1 MCKQLK
7 KLIKMGGVS
16 LNEKSKSSSM
26 EEIGN
31 NSVSQS
37 LIGIIKS
44 DFSVSDAEAENIV
57 SNYVYLTQLVKHD
70 LLEIEAN
77 LTMLK
82 EREKN
87 TPAENTYLHKK
98 IRYFY
103 ALNQKAKDEV
113 IDFLTKGMIP
123 FIADVKTYRYLDR
136 EHDQLTMLFL
146 NSRYDYSSFRHYYNI
161 DYDFGT
167 EAKIRFIP
175 GVNLENMQE
184 KIGEYVSLHSNDPEE
199 YDKRIDK
206 IVSQNNCIEFIAEK
220 VNGTYHL
227 FHRKE
232 LFNTLVSLYN
242 AGEYQSYI
250 TLAVIQLEG
259 VFYDCCTI
267 LNQREVKQ
275 NFGTLIEKVD
285 KVFSQ
290 NQETKRALYPH
301 YAFTIPN
308 LRNEIA
314 HKGFSAERNLYHQA
328 NELTLDL
335 YTVIYWCCKL
345 EQDKF
350 YSIFQAYKESVEAGI
365 ASDKYDRQVLT
376 TLFSC
381 YQLFDREFIDILADP
396 AQYLSEL
403 DFYKSLAPSEDAI
416 TIKDRVNTISGIV
429 KRESFWKEI
438 SSELDSVIEHKHG
451 KPYDFVDFIIHL
463 RNTIIP
469 VLSKDTPEKLACQE
483 VSKKLKQFN

>member
-7 KLIKMGGVS
+7 EVINEKLKLSSTEEISNYSLTQSLMDLIKV
-16 LNEKSKSSSM
+16 
-26 EEIGN
+26 
-31 NSVSQS
+31 
-37 LIGIIKS
+37 
-44 DFSVSDAEAENIV
+44 DFFVCDDEAENII
-57 SNYVYLTQLVKHD
+57 SNYVYLTQLVKQD

-87 TPAENTYLHKK
+87 TPAEDIYLHKK

-113 IDFLTKGMIP
+113 IDFLTNSLLP
-123 FIADVKTYRYLDR
+123 FIADAKTYKYSER
-136 EHDQLTMLFL
+136 ENNQLTMLFL
-146 NSRYDYSSFRHYYNI
+146 NGRYDYASFRHYYNI

-167 EAKIRFIP
+167 EVKIRFIP

-184 KIGEYVSLHSNDPEE
+184 TIEEYVSLHIDAPEE
-199 YDKRIDK
+199 YKNRIDK
-206 IVSQNNCIEFIAEK
+206 IVSENNCIKFIAEK
-220 VNGTYHL
+220 VSGTYHL

-232 LFNTLVSLYN
+232 IFETLVALYN

-250 TLAVIQLEG
+250 ALAVIQLEG
-259 VFYDCCTI
+259 IFYDCCTI
-267 LNQREVKQ
+267 LNQREAKQ

-290 NQETKRALYPH
+290 NRVTKQALYPH

-314 HKGFSAERNLYHQA
+314 HKGFSSESNLYHQA

-335 YTVIYWCCKL
+335 YTVVHWCCKL

-350 YSIFQAYKESVEAGI
+350 YSIFQAYEECVEAGT
-365 ASDKYDRQVLT
+365 ALDKYDRQILT

-381 YQLFDREFIDILADP
+381 YQLFDREFIDVLADP

-403 DFYKSLAPSEDAI
+403 DFYKSLALSEDVI
-416 TIKDRVNTISGIV
+416 TIKERVNIISRIV

-438 SSELDSVIEHKHG
+438 SSELDSVTEYKHG
-451 KPYDFVDFIIHL
+451 KPYDFVEFIIHL
-463 RNTIIP
+463 KNAIIP

>member
-7 KLIKMGGVS
+7 ELIKRGFAP
-16 LNEKSKSSSM
+16 LNEKSKSPSM
-26 EEIGN
+26 EEISN

-37 LIGIIKS
+37 LIGMLKA
-44 DFSVSDAEAENIV
+44 DFSVSDDEAENIV
-57 SNYVYLTQLVKHD
+57 GNYIYLTQLVKQD

-82 EREKN
+82 DREKN
-87 TPAENTYLHKK
+87 TPAEDTYLHKK
-98 IRYFY
+98 IRHFY
-103 ALNQKAKDEV
+103 ALNQKAKDDV
-113 IDFLTKGMIP
+113 IDFLTNKLIP
-123 FIADVKTYRYLDR
+123 FIADAKTYRYLDR
-136 EHDQLTMLFL
+136 EQDQLTMLFL
-146 NSRYDYSSFRHYYNI
+146 NGRYDYASFRHYYNI
-161 DYDFGT
+161 DYDFAT

-175 GVNLENMQE
+175 GINLENMQE
-184 KIGEYVSLHSNDPEE
+184 TIEEYVSLHGSNPEE
-199 YDKRIDK
+199 YDNRIDK
-206 IVSQNNCIEFIAEK
+206 IVSQNNCIQFIAEK
-220 VNGTYHL
+220 VSGTYHL

-250 TLAVIQLEG
+250 ALAVIQLEG
-259 VFYDCCTI
+259 IFYDCCTI
-267 LNQREVKQ
+267 LNQREAKQ

-290 NQETKRALYPH
+290 NRVTKQALYPH

-314 HKGFSAERNLYHQA
+314 HKGFSAESNLYHQA

-335 YTVIYWCCKL
+335 YTVVYWCCKL

-350 YSIFQAYKESVEAGI
+350 YTIFQAYEESVEAGI
-365 ASDKYDRQVLT
+365 SSNRYDRQVLT

-381 YQLFDREFIDILADP
+381 YQLFDREFIDVLADP
-396 AQYLSEL
+396 SQYLSEL

-416 TIKDRVNTISGIV
+416 TIKERVNTISGII

-438 SSELDSVIEHKHG
+438 SNELDSVTEHKPG

-463 RNTIIP
+463 RNAIIP

>member
-7 KLIKMGGVS
+7 ELIRRDFAP

-26 EEIGN
+26 EEIST

-37 LIGIIKS
+37 LIGMLKA
-44 DFSVSDAEAENIV
+44 DFSVSDDEAENIV
-57 SNYVYLTQLVKHD
+57 SNYVYLTQLVKQD

-87 TPAENTYLHKK
+87 TPAEDTYQHKK
-98 IRYFY
+98 IRHFF
-103 ALNQKAKDEV
+103 ALNQKAKDDV
-113 IDFLTKGMIP
+113 IEFLTNKLVL
-123 FIADVKTYRYLDR
+123 FIADSKTYRYLDR
-136 EHDQLTMLFL
+136 EQDQLTMLFL
-146 NSRYDYSSFRHYYNI
+146 NGRYDYASNRHYYNI

-167 EAKIRFIP
+167 EAKMRFIP
-175 GVNLENMQE
+175 GVNLQDMQE
-184 KIGEYVSLHSNDPEE
+184 TIDEYVSLHSNAPEE
-199 YDKRIDK
+199 YENIIDK
-206 IVSQNNCIEFIAEK
+206 IVSQNNCIEFITEK
-220 VNGTYHL
+220 VSGTYHL
-227 FHRKE
+227 AHRKE

-250 TLAVIQLEG
+250 ALAVIQLEG
-259 VFYDCCTI
+259 IFYDCCTI
-267 LNQREVKQ
+267 LNQREAKQ

-290 NQETKRALYPH
+290 HRVTKQAIYSH

-314 HKGFSAERNLYHQA
+314 HKGFSAESNLFHQA

-335 YTVIYWCCKL
+335 YTVVYWCCKL

-350 YSIFQAYKESVEAGI
+350 YSIYQAYEENIEAGI
-365 ASDKYDRQVLT
+365 DSDKYDRQVLT

-381 YQLFDREFIDILADP
+381 YQLFDREFVDILADP
-396 AQYLSEL
+396 AQYISEL
-403 DFYKSLAPSEDAI
+403 DFYRSLAPSEDVV
-416 TIKDRVNTISGIV
+416 TIKERVNTISGIV
-429 KRESFWKEI
+429 KRESFWKVI
-438 SSELDSVIEHKHG
+438 SGELDSVTEHKHG
-451 KPYDFVDFIIHL
+451 TPYDFVDFVIHL
-463 RNTIIP
+463 RNAVIP